1 MKYRCLSAEEER
13 LVLPSVVAWGVWGDR
28 LQWGAHTREH
38 ECHHSFAPRD
48 WWDLANN
55 SKS

>member
-1 MKYRCLSAEEER
+1 LFSPLRWPGECGVTGSSG
-13 LVLPSVVAWGVWGDR
+13 VL
-28 LQWGAHTREH
+28 TREH

>member
-13 LVLPSVVAWGVWGDR
+13 LVLPSAVAWGVWGDR
-28 LQWGAHTREH
+28 LQWGEH